1 MARTISL
8 LVIALLI
15 VLLAALNW
23 TTLATPTL
31 ISLGITSVTA
41 PLGLIMLGLTV
52 LLAILFVAYVLTL
65 QGSVLM
71 ETRRHNKEMQVQRDL
86 ADKAEAS
93 RLAELRASVD
103 AQLQQHALDART
115 ARDNVIA
122 RIDRLEQGL
131 GQRLE
136 QSDNTTAAY
145 LGELEDRLSRGGPQ
159 AAYKPLA

>member
-31 ISLGITSVTA
+31 ISLGVTSVTA

-52 LLAILFVAYVLTL
+52 LLCILFVAYVLTL
-65 QGSVLM
+65 QGSVML
-71 ETRRHNKEMQVQRDL
+71 ETRRYSRELQTQRDL

-93 RLAELRASVD
+93 RLAELRASLD
-103 AQLQQHALDART
+103 AQLKQQALDARV
-115 ARDNVIA
+115 ARDNVLS
-122 RIDRLEQGL
+122 RIDTLEHSL
-131 GQRLE
+131 ANRLE
-136 QSDNTTAAY
+136 QSDNSTAAY
-145 LGELEDRLSRGGPQ
+145 MGQIEDRLPRGGPIGR
-159 AAYKPLA
+159 PLA

>member
-1 MARTISL
+1 MARTLSL

-31 ISLGITSVTA
+31 ISLGVTSVTA

-52 LLAILFVAYVLTL
+52 LLAIFFVAYVLTL
-65 QGSVLM
+65 QGSVLL
-71 ETRRHNKEMQVQRDL
+71 ETRRHTKEMQLQRDL

-93 RLAELRASVD
+93 RLAELRTSVD
-103 AQLQQHALDART
+103 AQLQQHALDARV
-115 ARDNVIA
+115 ARDGVLS
-122 RIDRLEQGL
+122 RIDRLEQTL
-131 GQRLE
+131 AQRLE

-145 LGELEDRLSRGGPQ
+145 IGQIEDRLSRGGPVGG
-159 AAYKPLA
+159 ALI

>member
-15 VLLAALNW
+15 VLLAVLNW
-23 TTLATPTL
+23 TTLASPTL

-52 LLAILFVAYVLTL
+52 LLAVLFVAYVLTL

-71 ETRRHNKEMQVQRDL
+71 ENRRHNRELQSQREL

-93 RLAELRASVD
+93 RLTEMRSALD
-103 AQLQQHALDART
+103 LQLQQQSLDLRNV
-115 ARDNVIA
+115 RDGLLA
-122 RIDRLEQGL
+122 RIDRLEQTVDA
-131 GQRLE
+131 RLD
-136 QSDNTTAAY
+136 QTDNTTAAY
-145 LGELEDRLSRGGPQ
+145 LGQIEDRMTRGGPV
-159 AAYKPLA
+159 L

>member
-65 QGSVLM
+65 QGSVLL
-71 ETRRHNKEMQVQRDL
+71 ETRRHNKEMQLQRDL

-93 RLAELRASVD
+93 RLVELRTSLD

-115 ARDNVIA
+115 GRDGVMT
-122 RIDRLEQGL
+122 RIDRLEQSL
-131 GQRLE
+131 AQRLE
-136 QSDNTTAAY
+136 QSENSTAAY
-145 LGELEDRLSRGGPQ
+145 LAELEDRLAGGSAERPYRP
-159 AAYKPLA
+159 AP

>member
-31 ISLGITSVTA
+31 ISLGVTSVTA

-52 LLAILFVAYVLTL
+52 LLCILFVAYVLTL
-65 QGSVLM
+65 QGSVML
-71 ETRRHNKEMQVQRDL
+71 ETRRHSRELQVQRDL

-103 AQLQQHALDART
+103 AQLQQHALDARV
-115 ARDNVIA
+115 ARDNVLS
-122 RIDRLEQGL
+122 RIDMLERSL
-131 GQRLE
+131 ATRLE
-136 QSDNTTAAY
+136 QSDNSTAAY
-145 LGELEDRLSRGGPQ
+145 MGQIEDRLARGGPSGL
-159 AAYKPLA
+159 PLV

>member
-52 LLAILFVAYVLTL
+52 LQDL
-65 QGSVLM
+65 Q
-71 ETRRHNKEMQVQRDL
+71 DF
-86 ADKAEAS
+86 
-93 RLAELRASVD
+93 
-103 AQLQQHALDART
+103 
-115 ARDNVIA
+115 
-122 RIDRLEQGL
+122 GL
-131 GQRLE
+131 
-136 QSDNTTAAY
+136 
-145 LGELEDRLSRGGPQ
+145 
-159 AAYKPLA
+159 

>member
-8 LVIALLI
+8 LVIAWLI

-52 LLAILFVAYVLTL
+52 LL
-65 QGSVLM
+65 
-71 ETRRHNKEMQVQRDL
+71 ETRRHNKEMQLQRDL

-93 RLAELRASVD
+93 RLVELRTSLD

-115 ARDNVIA
+115 GREGVMT
-122 RIDRLEQGL
+122 RIDRLEQSL
-131 GQRLE
+131 AQRLE
-136 QSDNTTAAY
+136 QSENSTAAY
-145 LGELEDRLSRGGPQ
+145 LAELEDRLAGGSAERPYRP
-159 AAYKPLA
+159 AP

>member
-23 TTLATPTL
+23 TTLVTPTL
-31 ISLGITSVTA
+31 ISLGVTSVTA

-71 ETRRHNKEMQVQRDL
+71 ETRRHNRELQNQRDI
-86 ADKAEAS
+86 AEKAEAS
-93 RLAELRASVD
+93 RLAELRVSMD
-103 AQLQQHALDART
+103 AQLQQHALDMRV
-115 ARDNVIA
+115 ARDGLLQ
-122 RIDRLEQGL
+122 RIDRLQQGFEQ
-131 GQRLE
+131 RME
-136 QSDNTTAAY
+136 QSDNSTAAY
-145 LGELEDRLSRGGPQ
+145 MGQIEDRLHRGGP
-159 AAYKPLA
+159 LV

>member
-71 ETRRHNKEMQVQRDL
+71 ETRRHNKEMQLQRDL

-93 RLAELRASVD
+93 RLAELRSSLD

-115 ARDNVIA
+115 ARDGLLA

-131 GQRLE
+131 EQRLE

-145 LGELEDRLSRGGPQ
+145 LGQLEDRLSRGGPDT
-159 AAYKPLA
+159 AYRPVV

>member
-1 MARTISL
+1 MARTLSL

-31 ISLGITSVTA
+31 ISLGVTSVTA

-52 LLAILFVAYVLTL
+52 LLAIFFVAYVLTL
-65 QGSVLM
+65 QGSVLL
-71 ETRRHNKEMQVQRDL
+71 ETRRHTKEMQVQRDL

-93 RLAELRASVD
+93 RLAELRTSVD
-103 AQLQQHALDART
+103 AQLQQHALDARLS
-115 ARDNVIA
+115 RDGVLT
-122 RIDRLEQGL
+122 RIDRLEAAL
-131 GQRLE
+131 AQRLE

-145 LGELEDRLSRGGPQ
+145 MGQIEDRLTRGGP
-159 AAYKPLA
+159 AGGALI

>member
-1 MARTISL
+1 MARTLSL

-31 ISLGITSVTA
+31 ISLGVTSVTA

-65 QGSVLM
+65 QGSVLL
-71 ETRRHNKEMQVQRDL
+71 ETRRHTKEMQIQRDL

-93 RLAELRASVD
+93 RLAELRTSVD
-103 AQLQQHALDART
+103 AQLQQHALDARVS
-115 ARDNVIA
+115 RDGVLS
-122 RIDRLEQGL
+122 RIDRLEQTL
-131 GQRLE
+131 AQRLE

-145 LGELEDRLSRGGPQ
+145 IGQIEDRLSRGGP
-159 AAYKPLA
+159 AGGGSALL

>member
-15 VLLAALNW
+15 VLLAVLNW
-23 TTLATPTL
+23 TTLASPTL

-52 LLAILFVAYVLTL
+52 LLAVLFVAYVLTL

-71 ETRRHNKEMQVQRDL
+71 ENRRHNRELQSQREL

-93 RLAELRASVD
+93 RITEMRSALDL
-103 AQLQQHALDART
+103 QLQQQSIDLRNV
-115 ARDNVIA
+115 RDGLLA
-122 RIDRLEQGL
+122 RIDRLEQTVDA
-131 GQRLE
+131 RLD
-136 QSDNTTAAY
+136 QTDNTTAAY
-145 LGELEDRLSRGGPQ
+145 LGQIEDRMTRGGPV
-159 AAYKPLA
+159 L